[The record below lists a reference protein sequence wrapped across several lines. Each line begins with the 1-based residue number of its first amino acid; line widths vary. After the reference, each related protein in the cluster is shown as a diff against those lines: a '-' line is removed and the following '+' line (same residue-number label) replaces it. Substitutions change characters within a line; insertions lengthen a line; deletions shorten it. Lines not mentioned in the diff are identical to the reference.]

1 MGIRSDHVERYLSG
15 LRPERPALVREMEEL
30 ADRDHVP
37 IVEWE
42 TARFLATL
50 TRALQPRRVL
60 EVGTAI
66 GYSTLHIAEQLPGG
80 AASSRS
86 SATRAGR
93 AGSDFLARGGVRERV
108 EIVEGDALDTLAGLD
123 GPFDLIFLDATKGEY
138 RRYLDI
144 AEAQSSERAVLI
156 LDNLLMQG
164 EVAQPKGQ
172 ARGWNPDS
180 IAQAQAMTP
189 SWSARSAGSG
199 RRGPW
204 ATAWASPFAA
214 SRRPC
219 ACGAAGSALYSRR
232 LAAVPEPVVEHARR
246 HAEARRDQLAG
257 VDGAGA
263 DLALLLAR
271 RQQLA
276 GSMRAASSVVVAQH
290 AVHAQ
295 HVRARGCRRRS

>member
-66 GYSTLHIAEQLPGG
+66 GYSTLHIAEQLPEGG
-80 AASSRS
+80 RILTLERDPRRIEQA
-86 SATRAGR
+86 
-93 AGSDFLARGGVRERV
+93 SDFLARGGVAERV
-108 EIVEGDALDTLAGLD
+108 EIVEGDALDTLPGLD

-144 AEAQSSERAVLI
+144 AEAKASERAVLI

-164 EVAQPKGQ
+164 EVARPKGQ

-180 IAQAQAMTP
+180 IASAQAMNAELVSSERWLGSVLP
-189 SWSARSAGSG
+189 VGDGLGFAVRS
-199 RRGPW
+199 
-204 ATAWASPFAA
+204 
-214 SRRPC
+214 
-219 ACGAAGSALYSRR
+219 
-232 LAAVPEPVVEHARR
+232 
-246 HAEARRDQLAG
+246 
-257 VDGAGA
+257 
-263 DLALLLAR
+263 
-271 RQQLA
+271 
-276 GSMRAASSVVVAQH
+276 
-290 AVHAQ
+290 
-295 HVRARGCRRRS
+295 